1 MKKFFIFCLS
11 VIFSLS
17 LMAQKKAAV
26 LEFVAGT
33 GINQQEVEG
42 LSNIFTTYFSPDGYT
57 LVERNQIN
65 KVIEDLGFQKSSLTE
80 REYLRIGQVLNLTA
94 MVLGDINVVM
104 GEYNVDVRLVAAG
117 DGKILAKA
125 GAAFKG
131 ESYRS
136 NMQELATELSKKLES
151 VSSQLKTPEPEFV
164 DLGLPS
170 GTLWAKEN
178 IKEDGRTF
186 FKEYKPAVG
195 AVPTYAN
202 WRELSE
208 MCNWEWNEANHEY
221 IVRGKN
227 GNSIRLPAV
236 GDADGYHI
244 GYRLYYLTCTKCDS
258 ESYSNKR
265 LKAMVANGNSGVH
278 YIEQY
283 CDSKG
288 GCLRLVK

>member
-1 MKKFFIFCLS
+1 MKRFFIICLS
-11 VIFSLS
+11 FIFSMNL
-17 LMAQKKAAV
+17 LAQKKAAV

-42 LSNIFTTYFSPDGYT
+42 LSNIFTTYFSPEGYT

-65 KVIEDLGFQKSSLTE
+65 KVIQDLGFQKSCLTE
-80 REYLRIGQVLNLTA
+80 REYLRVGQVLNLTA

-136 NMQELATELSKKLES
+136 NMQALATELSTKLES
-151 VSSQLKTPEPEFV
+151 VSSQLKAPEPEFV

-178 IKEDGRTF
+178 IKKDGKTF
-186 FKEYKPAVG
+186 FREYTPTVG

-202 WRELSE
+202 WKELST
-208 MCNWEWNEANHEY
+208 MCSWEWNEASHAF
-221 IVRGKN
+221 IVKGSNGK
-227 GNSIRLPAV
+227 SIMIPAV
-236 GDADGYHI
+236 GDADGYYV
-244 GYRLYYLTCTKCDS
+244 GSELYYLALTSDCNYGECG
-258 ESYSNKR
+258 
-265 LKAMVANGNSGVH
+265 KARVYFGRDGRR
-278 YIEQY
+278 YIELR
-283 CDSKG
+283 CDRNG
-288 GCLRLVK
+288 GCVRLVK